1 MNLIVFFLYLSFS
14 IRYPGFLKLKM
25 QSTYGAPVAFVD
37 FQVSFCSFISC
48 AAYIHWPVVKV
59 IQKTS
64 VWASLVLLLAI
75 FNLHELSRK
84 NISCNVQDVGSSTD
98 ALNSLQGTILHSSQ
112 SGEGMRVEY
121 PLFSFTSFVFLDN
134 FLDVWF
140 YLTRT
145 SDMLNRVWACGR
157 SPIDNNENHSWHDA
171 FELRFELF
179 NICGYI
185 GKVLVYFI
193 HCKFISKLPFTA
205 F

>member
-1 MNLIVFFLYLSFS
+1 MWKSF
-14 IRYPGFLKLKM
+14 RKLV
-25 QSTYGAPVAFVD
+25 YGP
-37 FQVSFCSFISC
+37 
-48 AAYIHWPVVKV
+48 HWPVACHLWFAWILFWTVTK
-59 IQKTS
+59 IY
-64 VWASLVLLLAI
+64 
-75 FNLHELSRK
+75 
-84 NISCNVQDVGSSTD
+84 ISCNVQDVGSSTD

>member
-1 MNLIVFFLYLSFS
+1 MFSRSVDICACKVFFICEICRSWIWLCFIYIFS

-112 SGEGMRVEY
+112 SGEGMRLEY
-121 PLFSFTSFVFLDN
+121 PLFSFTSFVFLVVESHYLSV
-134 FLDVWF
+134 FGF
-140 YLTRT
+140 CLTRT
-145 SDMLNRVWACGR
+145 SDMLNREWACGG
-157 SPIDNNENHSWHDA
+157 SPIDNKKKTNENMNCY
-171 FELRFELF
+171 LRLQ
-179 NICGYI
+179 
-185 GKVLVYFI
+185 
-193 HCKFISKLPFTA
+193 
-205 F
+205 